1 MSTAAGHARPHPGPD
16 RPRRPLRVAALAG
29 TLGLLG
35 CFGSPAADEFY
46 YVLAAPA
53 QGRNAAQGP
62 TLALMP
68 LQVAPG
74 YESQRLVYRGSEH
87 ELRYYGYRR
96 WAAEPGELVT
106 RALMRHLRAS
116 GHFARVDD
124 ETHLPQAGGQLSGTI
139 EAIEELDRG
148 DATYAR
154 LAATLLLQ
162 RPDGTVLLRHD
173 FDETRPCRTR
183 DPRQV
188 VALLSQILADQAARL
203 APRAAGALRHP

>member
-74 YESQRLVYRGSEH
+74 YESERLVCRGS
-87 ELRYYGYRR
+87 
-96 WAAEPGELVT
+96 
-106 RALMRHLRAS
+106 
-116 GHFARVDD
+116 
-124 ETHLPQAGGQLSGTI
+124 
-139 EAIEELDRG
+139 
-148 DATYAR
+148 
-154 LAATLLLQ
+154 
-162 RPDGTVLLRHD
+162 
-173 FDETRPCRTR
+173 
-183 DPRQV
+183 
-188 VALLSQILADQAARL
+188 
-203 APRAAGALRHP
+203 

>member
-1 MSTAAGHARPHPGPD
+1 MTLAATRLCARPAPAGWL
-16 RPRRPLRVAALAG
+16 RLSRVAALAG
-29 TLGLLG
+29 LAGWFG
-35 CFGSPAADEFY
+35 CFGSPAAEEYY

-53 QGRNAAQGP
+53 LSGKQAQGP
-62 TLALMP
+62 TLAVTP

-96 WAAEPGELVT
+96 WAADPAELAT
-106 RALMRHLRAS
+106 RALIRHLRAS
-116 GHFARVDD
+116 GRFARVED
-124 ETHLPQAGGQLSGTI
+124 EARLPQAAGLLSGAI

-162 RPDGTVLLRHD
+162 RPDGSVALRHD
-173 FDETRPCRTR
+173 FDETRPCPAR

-203 APRAAGALRHP
+203 APKVAGALRRP

>member
-1 MSTAAGHARPHPGPD
+1 M
-16 RPRRPLRVAALAG
+16 
-29 TLGLLG
+29 
-35 CFGSPAADEFY
+35 
-46 YVLAAPA
+46 LAAPA

-62 TLALMP
+62 TLAVTP

-96 WAAEPGELVT
+96 WAAEPAELAT
-106 RALMRHLRAS
+106 RALIRHLRAS
-116 GHFARVDD
+116 GRFARVED
-124 ETHLPQAGGQLSGTI
+124 ESRLPQAAGLLSGAI